1 MTDTIHS
8 MNYNSLTTPGIQEEK
23 SAFLKNAELQT
34 KVLPRELQIRGVM
47 AEITSLLLSK
57 NAAYGDSALTPS
69 NVFSKQPSI
78 EGIKLRIDDKLT
90 RIKNKGI
97 TDQTEDTISDLIGY
111 LVLLKIALK
120 EQ

>member
-1 MTDTIHS
+1 MSDTIHS
-8 MNYNSLTTPGIQEEK
+8 IQYNLQDSSSTFDMVSTR
-23 SAFLKNAELQT
+23 KNVDT
-34 KVLPRELQIRGVM
+34 REQQIRGVM
-47 AEITSLLLSK
+47 SEITSLLLSK

-69 NVFSKQPSI
+69 YIFSKQSSI
-78 EGIKLRIDDKLT
+78 EGIKLRLDDKLT

>member
-1 MTDTIHS
+1 MSDTIHS
-8 MNYNSLTTPGIQEEK
+8 MRYTETWSKLNQPQVNS
-23 SAFLKNAELQT
+23 
-34 KVLPRELQIRGVM
+34 REQQIRGVM
-47 AEITSLLLSK
+47 LEITSLLLSK

-69 NVFSKQPSI
+69 NIFSKQPSI
-78 EGIKLRIDDKLT
+78 EGIKLRLDDKLT

-111 LVLLKIALK
+111 LVLLKVALK

>member
-1 MTDTIHS
+1 MSDTIHS
-8 MNYNSLTTPGIQEEK
+8 MQYNLQSSSSSLDMVRP
-23 SAFLKNAELQT
+23 ST
-34 KVLPRELQIRGVM
+34 KVDSREQQIRGVM
-47 AEITSLLLSK
+47 SEITSLLLSK
-57 NAAYGDSALTPS
+57 NAAYGDSALAPS